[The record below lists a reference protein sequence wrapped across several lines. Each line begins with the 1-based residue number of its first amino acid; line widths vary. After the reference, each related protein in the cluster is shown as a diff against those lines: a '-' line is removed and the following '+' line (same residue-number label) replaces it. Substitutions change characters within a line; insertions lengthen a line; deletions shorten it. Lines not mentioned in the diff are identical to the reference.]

1 MDLGGSEALVRWS
14 RATASEL
21 LASIG
26 TRLAHVETVGRQAE
40 EVASLLPVEDRVP
53 LVAAAYLHDVGY
65 APSLRKIGLHPLDGA
80 RWLRAQGIDGRVCN
94 LVAHHSGAR
103 FEAQERGLLA
113 ELAEFDLEP
122 GPVMDGL
129 TFADMTTG
137 LDGRY
142 VSFEERLADI
152 LRRYPPDDP
161 VHRAIVRARPMLRES
176 VDRTSRRLAGA
187 AHPMYGAGRA
197 SR

>member
-1 MDLGGSEALVRWS
+1 LGGSSEALVRWS
-14 RATASEL
+14 RATASAL
-21 LASIG
+21 LAGMG
-26 TRLAHVETVGRQAE
+26 TRLGHVEAVSRRAE

-65 APSLRKIGLHPLDGA
+65 APALGETGLHPLDGA
-80 RWLRAQGIDGRVCN
+80 LWLRAQGVDRRVCN

-103 FEAQERGLLA
+103 FEAEERGLLA
-113 ELAEFDLEP
+113 ELEEFDLEP

-137 LDGRY
+137 PDGRY

-176 VDRTSRRLAGA
+176 VDRTARRLAGA